1 MSHSP
6 ASPAR
11 ALSPVHARASWRNLV
26 RARQVLA
33 ALRTNLRRQNGRG
46 VGIRDSVVVT
56 ERRNSVRA
64 RQVLAALRTNLR
76 RQNGRSVG
84 IVTE

>member
-1 MSHSP
+1 MNRRKVICAGSRILP
-6 ASPAR
+6 TSPAR
-11 ALSPVHARASWRNLV
+11 ALSPVHARASWCNSV

-46 VGIRDSVVVT
+46 V
-56 ERRNSVRA
+56 E
-64 RQVLAALRTNLR
+64 
-76 RQNGRSVG
+76 

>member
-33 ALRTNLRRQNGRG
+33 ALRANLRRQNGRG

-56 ERRNSVRA
+56 ERHNLVRS

-76 RQNGRSVG
+76 RQNGRGV
-84 IVTE
+84 

>member
-1 MSHSP
+1 MTERH
-6 ASPAR
+6 
-11 ALSPVHARASWRNLV
+11 NLV
-26 RARQVLA
+26 RSRQVLV

-56 ERRNSVRA
+56 ERYNLVRS
-64 RQVLAALRTNLR
+64 RQVLAALCTNLR
-76 RQNGRSVG
+76 RQNGRGVG